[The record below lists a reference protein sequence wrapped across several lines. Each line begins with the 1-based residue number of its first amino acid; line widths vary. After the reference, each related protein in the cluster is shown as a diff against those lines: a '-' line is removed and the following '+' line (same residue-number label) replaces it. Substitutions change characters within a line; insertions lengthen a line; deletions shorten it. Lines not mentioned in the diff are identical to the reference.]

1 MDWGRK
7 WLVDFTAGKTQLISF
22 DCSNNAGAIDL
33 KMDGSPVEEK
43 SYFKMLVLTFSSKL
57 EWDSCI
63 ISSKKVGALIR
74 SMKFFSPEVF
84 YISINLPYC
93 HSWNIVVTSGVLPL
107 VATSNC

>member
-7 WLVDFTAGKTQLISF
+7 WLVDFTAGKTQLVSF

-93 HSWNIVVTSGVLPL
+93 HSWNIVVMSGVLPL

>member
-7 WLVDFTAGKTQLISF
+7 WLVDFIAGKMQLVSF
-22 DCSNNAGAIDL
+22 GYSNNTGAIDL

-93 HSWNIVVTSGVLPL
+93 HSWNIVGTSGVVPL
-107 VATSNC
+107 VATWNC

>member
-7 WLVDFTAGKTQLISF
+7 WLVDFTAGKTQLVSF

-43 SYFKMLVLTFSSKL
+43 SYFKILVLTFSSKL

-63 ISSKKVGALIR
+63 ISSKKVGALIH